1 MYLAHHELESVLIIV
16 IIVTQRRHIP
26 RSRRASHF
34 EQRLNKRL
42 DLCFDSKSASS
53 WLKPPLQ
60 SFDLAS
66 TLGGATTCAT
76 TQLMQHV
83 LQLLPLASWSILC

>member
-1 MYLAHHELESVLIIV
+1 LSCTYRAHHELEIVLIIV
-16 IIVTQRRHIP
+16 ITVAQRRHIP

-34 EQRLNKRL
+34 GQRPNKRL

-53 WLKPPLQ
+53 WLKRPLQ

-66 TLGGATTCAT
+66 TSGGATCAE
-76 TQLMQHV
+76 TQWMQHE
-83 LQLLPLASWSILC
+83 LQLLPLAS